1 MRMVC
6 KFAGGVT
13 VKNNKETPEQKRERL
28 RQEELKRNPTGSMN
42 DAYNRAGSGG
52 LADLVGSLGW
62 KGTGL
67 LIFVIII
74 GVIIVSVFFK

>member
-1 MRMVC
+1 ME
-6 KFAGGVT
+6 
-13 VKNNKETPEQKRERL
+13 NNKETLEQKRERL

-42 DAYNRAGSGG
+42 DAYNRSSSGG

-67 LIFVIII
+67 LIFVLII